1 MSRPSAER
9 LRIPKGG
16 GTPATPYPDFDVAA
30 PDKWALD
37 WDEKTRRVVRQR
49 VEEVP
54 RYRFF
59 SIDEART
66 MEAICAR
73 ILPQDDRPPAERVP
87 LAPWIDERLYDGA
100 GDGYR
105 YEDMPGD
112 REAYRLALRGCDES
126 ANQLHGQA
134 FAVLGPAAQDEVL
147 GRVAVGEAPGD
158 AWAHL
163 PAIRFFKELVGEIV
177 ATYYAH
183 PTAWAEIGF
192 SGPAS
197 PRGHIRLDL
206 DRHDPWE
213 ATERRPHS
221 SVDIVRRSLERKHQD
236 DDGAHASGGPTR

>member
-1 MSRPSAER
+1 MRDR

-16 GTPATPYPDFDVAA
+16 GTAESPYPDFDVAA

-37 WDEKTRRVVRQR
+37 WDEKTRRVVRER
-49 VEEVP
+49 VEQVP

-59 SIDEART
+59 SLDEAWT

-73 ILPQDDRPPAERVP
+73 ILPQDDRPLAERVP
-87 LAPWIDERLYDGA
+87 LAPWIDERLYEGT

-105 YEDMPGD
+105 YEDMPDD
-112 REAYRLALRGCDES
+112 RDAYRSALRGFDE
-126 ANQLHGQA
+126 AARRLHGRA
-134 FAVLGPAAQDEVL
+134 FAKIEPAEQDDVLA
-147 GRVAVGEAPGD
+147 RVAAGEAPGE
-158 AWAHL
+158 AWIHL
-163 PAIRFFKELVGEIV
+163 PAKRFFQELAGEIV
-177 ATYYAH
+177 AMYYAH
-183 PTAWAEIGF
+183 PVAWAEIGF
-192 SGPAS
+192 SGPSS

-221 SVDIVRRSLERKHQD
+221 SVDIVRRALERKHQD

>member
-1 MSRPSAER
+1 MRDR

-16 GTPATPYPDFDVAA
+16 GTAESPYPDFDVAA

-37 WDEKTRRVVRQR
+37 WDEKTRRVVRER
-49 VEEVP
+49 VEQVP

-59 SIDEART
+59 SVDEART

-87 LAPWIDERLYDGA
+87 LAPWIDERLYEGT

-105 YEDMPGD
+105 YEDMPDD
-112 REAYRLALRGCDES
+112 RDAYRLALRGCDES
-126 ANQLHGQA
+126 ARRLHRRT
-134 FAVLGPAAQDEVL
+134 FAELGPGEQDDVL
-147 GRVAVGEAPGD
+147 TRVAAGEAPGGS
-158 AWAHL
+158 WAHL
-163 PAIRFFKELVGEIV
+163 AGKRFFQELAGEIV

-206 DRHDPWE
+206 GRHDPWE
-213 ATERRPHS
+213 ATERRPQS
-221 SVDIVRRSLERKHQD
+221 SVEIVRRAIERKHH
-236 DDGAHASGGPTR
+236 DGGAAHASGGPTQ